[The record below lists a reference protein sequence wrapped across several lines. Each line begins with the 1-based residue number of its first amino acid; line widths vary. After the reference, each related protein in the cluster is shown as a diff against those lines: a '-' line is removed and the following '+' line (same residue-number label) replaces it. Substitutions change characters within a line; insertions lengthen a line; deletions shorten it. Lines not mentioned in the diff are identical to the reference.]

1 LTPSAG
7 PRYHRDVIADP
18 TDVAAR
24 LALATS
30 AARAAGQLLEAHR
43 GHLREVVKKGEI
55 DLVTEADRAA
65 EAALIERIAAAFPG
79 DAVCGEEG
87 GEVVVAGARWVWYID
102 PLDGT
107 TNFVHGLPWFAVS
120 VGAVY
125 LGQPTVGVI
134 HAPALGHTWHGAS
147 GQGAY
152 LDDRPLGVT
161 ATAALK
167 DALLATGFPYDRAQ
181 TARALVAPV
190 VRALERARGLRRMGA
205 AALDLAGVADGT
217 FGGYWEPRLKPW
229 DLAAG
234 IALIREAGGR
244 VTDFAGGDGMLASG
258 DVIASNGVLHKA
270 LLGIVH
276 GDRGAP

>member
-1 LTPSAG
+1 M
-7 PRYHRDVIADP
+7 IADP

-24 LALATS
+24 LALARS
-30 AARAAGQLLEAHR
+30 AARVAGRLLEAHR

-65 EAALIERIAAAFPG
+65 EAVLDERIAAAFPG

-87 GEVVVAGARWVWYID
+87 GEVVVAGADWVWFID

-125 LGQPTVGVI
+125 LGRPTVGVI

-147 GQGAY
+147 GQGAF
-152 LDDRPLGVT
+152 LDDRPLRVAATT
-161 ATAALK
+161 AMK

-181 TARALVAPV
+181 TASALAPPV

-205 AALDLAGVADGT
+205 AALDLAGVAGGT
-217 FGGYWEPRLKPW
+217 FAGYWEPRLKPW

-234 IALIREAGGR
+234 VVLVREAGGR
-244 VTDFAGGDGMLASG
+244 VTDFAGGDGMLTSG
-258 DVIASNGVLHKA
+258 DIVASNGVLHA
-270 LLGIVH
+270 GLMGVVH